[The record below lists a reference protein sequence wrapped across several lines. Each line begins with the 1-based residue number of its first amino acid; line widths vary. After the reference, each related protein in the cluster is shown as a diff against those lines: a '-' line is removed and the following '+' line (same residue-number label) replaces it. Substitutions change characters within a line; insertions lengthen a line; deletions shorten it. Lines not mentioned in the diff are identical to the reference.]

1 MMAING
7 HGKRPRSW
15 LFTTVFWA
23 VVAFG
28 VVAALG
34 IPRWWES
41 LTVAV
46 VGGAASYGW
55 CKRRQR
61 SEFRIFFG
69 VMCSLVAILAFLAVG
84 RALLTTVK
92 VPVDS
97 IGQETIACGSVV
109 NPVSHDS
116 LRVTDIRTGE
126 PTTRPQAIPHTQ
138 LEQACVKRLD
148 YRAGEATAATVVGLL
163 LAGRAVGHVVLS
175 SSATRTLS
183 ALPSPGRRTSRLR
196 HPSRRH

>member
-1 MMAING
+1 MMAVN
-7 HGKRPRSW
+7 GKRPRSW

-28 VVAALG
+28 VLAALG

-46 VGGAASYGW
+46 VGVAASYGW
-55 CKRRQR
+55 WRRRQR
-61 SEFRIFFG
+61 SEFWIFFG
-69 VMCSLVAILAFLAVG
+69 VMCSLVAILAFLATG

-97 IGQETIACGSVV
+97 IGQETIVCGSVM
-109 NPVSHDS
+109 NPAPNDS

-148 YRAGEATAATVVGLL
+148 YRVAEATAATVVGLL
-163 LAGRAVGHVVLS
+163 LAGRAIGHVVLS

-183 ALPSPGRRTSRLR
+183 ALPSPERRTSRLR
-196 HPSRRH
+196 RPSRRH